1 MITAYLVGDEQLLER
16 LRALPDAVNSGL
28 LRGITQL
35 GIELQRHVQED
46 KLSGQVLRS
55 RTGSLKSSIDLRVD
69 QSSGAITA
77 SVFSDSRYAGV
88 QEYGFAGTV
97 SVRASLRRIREA
109 FGRPIAE
116 KTISVR
122 AYDRRMDLPERSF
135 LRSALEDM
143 APAIRDEVE
152 AVLAAGVS
160 Q

>member
-1 MITAYLVGDEQLLER
+1 MITAYLVGDVQLLER
-16 LRALPDAVNSGL
+16 LRALPGAINSGL
-28 LRGITQL
+28 LRGIAQL
-35 GIELQRHVQED
+35 GIELQRHVQQD

-55 RTGSLKSSIDLRVD
+55 RTGSLRSSVSLQVD
-69 QSSGAITA
+69 QSGGAVTA
-77 SVFSDSRYAGV
+77 SVFTDSRYARA

-116 KTISVR
+116 KAISVR

-135 LRSALEDM
+135 LRSAVEDIP
-143 APAIRDEVE
+143 PAIRDEVE
-152 AVLAAGVS
+152 AALAKAVS

>member
-1 MITAYLVGDEQLLER
+1 VITAYLVGDEQLLER
-16 LRALPDAVNSGL
+16 LRALPDAINSGL
-28 LRGITQL
+28 LRGMTQL

-77 SVFSDSRYAGV
+77 SIFSDSRYAGV

-109 FGRPIAE
+109 FGRPITE

-122 AYDRRMDLPERSF
+122 AYDHRMDLPERSF

-143 APAIRDEVE
+143 APAIRDKVE
-152 AVLAAGVS
+152 AVLAAEVS

>member
-1 MITAYLVGDEQLLER
+1 MIFAYLVGDEQVLER
-16 LRALPDAVNSGL
+16 LRALPDAINSGL
-28 LRGITQL
+28 LRAITQL
-35 GIELQRHVQED
+35 GIELQRNVQQD

-55 RTGSLKSSIDLRVD
+55 RSGSLRSSIELRVD
-69 QSSGAITA
+69 QSGGAVTA
-77 SVFSDSRYAGV
+77 SVFSDSRYAGA

-97 SVRASLRRIREA
+97 SVRASLRRVTEA

-116 KTISVR
+116 ETINVR

-143 APAIRDEVE
+143 GPAIRAEVHAALTE
-152 AVLAAGVS
+152 AVS

>member
-16 LRALPDAVNSGL
+16 LRALPDAINSGL
-28 LRGITQL
+28 LRGMTQL

-109 FGRPIAE
+109 FGRPITE

-152 AVLAAGVS
+152 AVLAAEVS